1 MLMSRIAKN
10 RGSTALVVT
19 TVESKKFRKLRM
31 LPHFPEKDRL
41 LPNPVD
47 PVAARTGF
55 WRLIVLAALSVK
67 NL

>member
-1 MLMSRIAKN
+1 MA
-10 RGSTALVVT
+10 

-41 LPNPVD
+41 LPNPD